1 MDRTDTV
8 RARVAAGLLERI
20 AEWNGYGRALYPYAC
35 GVEALQVCLPL
46 PSLPRQLLLQ
56 ILWDPWHLH
65 LGEVAALTSRPSE
78 ALPLWQGFC
87 VRMCMMLVT
96 MDSRSMMGCAL
107 YHCLLVQELD
117 WSTSAALMG
126 MAGMLGIRAKLF
138 AAQPEQL
145 VYEDF
150 DRWRVTS
157 SESLRIWM
165 PKQAIDNPG
174 FTLHGYY
181 LAVLCMSITFQ
192 YSLVMLGRRACC
204 HMQGLCRCDLLVA
217 MDDELL
223 EQALSIAG
231 SEKDQAWYAPR
242 CTTLTA
248 FAPYCGTALLN
259 PGGNGVLEP
268 ELRQIVAPVIT
279 RAQAAHGIARPDLR
293 TGRHTDLKGVCK

>member
-1 MDRTDTV
+1 MALGWNLLGSPVSSSSTALAAETLPTRLPQPAGRHHAHQHRITTNGQASTSGDSSSRNLSSRGKSSTRAWQHQWRYMRSEKERANRNLPKVDWNRYHLQILFVDRTDTV

-35 GVEALQVCLPL
+35 GVEA
-46 PSLPRQLLLQ
+46 R
-56 ILWDPWHLH
+56 
-65 LGEVAALTSRPSE
+65 
-78 ALPLWQGFC
+78 
-87 VRMCMMLVT
+87 
-96 MDSRSMMGCAL
+96 
-107 YHCLLVQELD
+107 QELD

-150 DRWRVTS
+150 D
-157 SESLRIWM
+157 
-165 PKQAIDNPG
+165 
-174 FTLHGYY
+174 
-181 LAVLCMSITFQ
+181 
-192 YSLVMLGRRACC
+192 
-204 HMQGLCRCDLLVA
+204 RCDLLVA

-293 TGRHTDLKGVCK
+293 TGSAEWNSMVEDTVVSCAGLVQYLADQWPPELQEGWLQY